1 MKIHELTELS
11 EKEREE
17 KLSDLREE
25 YFNLKFQMA
34 TGKIENPGRMKYMR
48 RDIARI
54 LTLKANPPVAEP
66 SAVGKEKEG
75 KPAKEKEGKP
85 AKEKEGKLAKGKES
99 KLAADKK

>member
-1 MKIHELTELS
+1 MKIQDIKELS

-34 TGKIENPGRMKYMR
+34 MGKIENPGRLKYMR

-54 LTLKANPPVAEP
+54 MTLKTSQPTIVPAQIEQ
-66 SAVGKEKEG
+66 EKEN
-75 KPAKEKEGKP
+75 KKT
-85 AKEKEGKLAKGKES
+85 
-99 KLAADKK
+99 ADKK